1 MPAERQLGSESGS
14 ALKLLVLC
22 HKTMRSPRPCAR
34 MTRTLLSLFGVLVLL
49 GVLSPWTLFA
59 ASPEAS
65 PEDLSRVLEFSGV
78 VEIALGHQDVW
89 KPAVALQTLAV
100 GDRLRTGPQSKAT
113 LRLSDKS
120 VIRIHELSVVE
131 IQAPT
136 GSARRKF
143 RLHKGSLF
151 FLNRETPGN
160 IEFETP
166 LATGAIRGTE
176 FALTVSEGD
185 GSTQLEMVDG
195 EVQLNAAGERRA
207 MKAGEQA
214 RVLPGRP
221 IEIAPALP
229 LHRLIQWCFYYPGV
243 LHPAD
248 LRLDSGDTAR
258 LASSLEAYRL
268 GDLKLAAQQLPPP
281 QSGDSDAVRIYAAF
295 LRLSLGQIDAARAA
309 SASWPPVSPFAA
321 AMRTVLSAV
330 TGDSLTNA
338 PSPAAS
344 TATEWMALSYAQQSE
359 SQMKAALQ
367 SAHRATT
374 LAPDSGFAWARVA
387 ELEFSL
393 EHLEA
398 SRRALDRARE
408 LAPRH
413 PQLRV
418 IEGFMALE
426 SQKPRQA
433 LALFSDAIAL
443 DGALGGAW
451 LGRALAQEQLGHQDE
466 GHRDLQTAAALEP
479 QRSLFR
485 SYLGKAWAQS
495 GLPKEADKD
504 LAMAR
509 RLDPLD
515 PTPWYYA
522 ALHRFQRRQIN
533 LAVRDLEKAAE
544 LNGNRSLF
552 RSRLQL
558 DRDAAIRSADL
569 ASLYQTA
576 GLDQPGE
583 RAASEALEKDPTS
596 FSAHLFKARS
606 LLERESPFRASL
618 RSETARYS
626 EWLLANLLAPPGGGH
641 LSQTLSQQDRLNY
654 FSQPKL
660 GFSSVTEYASRGD
673 WLQAASLYGRLG
685 GLSYAFDESYTTVHK
700 ERPNSD
706 LERIGYSMQAS
717 QLLGRRDTV
726 LFGISSVRTESG
738 DVSDLYDPA
747 SAKASLR
754 AREFQEPAVNAG
766 WHRQWSPESHTLFLV
781 SRTPDRFLLHDP
793 DPSPLFLRRS
803 GGSVVSIAPDP
814 FFSLDLQSHLE
825 LYSAELQHIY
835 HTEHHSV
842 IAGARFQSGDV
853 QTDARLT
860 RFPGTFTSLQ
870 QTDDSLRRA
879 NGYAYYQWH
888 PIEPLRL
895 NAGLAYDW
903 VEFPAN
909 LDLPPLNAS
918 PVQRSRWSP
927 KLGLSYE
934 VWKGGSWKGAW
945 TRSLGGVYF
954 DNSIRLEPT
963 QFSGFNQAYRSLI
976 PESAG
981 GLLAGADF
989 DTWDLRF
996 DQTFSRGLYAG
1007 VSGEILQS
1015 VGTRSIGAFQ
1025 NSGFVPT
1032 PDTAITTRQ
1041 KLDFEERS
1049 VSAYAHQ
1056 LIGDEWSVG
1065 GHYRL
1070 SHATLGTAFPDVP
1083 SSALNLDAL
1092 SQTQRSL
1099 LGQLHLQLLF
1109 NHPSGIFAQ
1118 WNSDWYHQS
1127 NAGYATDRPGQRFW
1141 QHDLHLGY
1149 RFPNRRA
1156 ELRVGVLNL
1165 LDQDYRLNPLNIHG
1179 DMARHR
1185 TLTTSLRLN
1194 F

>member
-1 MPAERQLGSESGS
+1 MQAKRQLDSETAS
-14 ALKLLVLC
+14 ALNLLIRH
-22 HKTMRSPRPCAR
+22 HKTMRTRRAYAR
-34 MTRTLLSLFGVLVLL
+34 MTRAILGLLSAILLL
-49 GVLSPWTLFA
+49 GMMSPWDVFA
-59 ASPEAS
+59 AESAS
-65 PEDLSRVLEFSGV
+65 SLQDLSRLLEFSGV
-78 VEIALGHQDVW
+78 VEIALGHQDIW
-89 KPAVALQTLAV
+89 KPATALQTLTV

-131 IQAPT
+131 IQAPS
-136 GSARRKF
+136 GSAQRKF

-160 IEFETP
+160 VEFETP

-176 FALTVSEGD
+176 FALTVSESD
-185 GSTQLEMVDG
+185 GATRLEMVDG
-195 EVQLNAAGERRA
+195 EVQLKAGGEHRA

-248 LRLDSGDTAR
+248 LRLKPGDAER
-258 LASSLEAYRL
+258 LAPSLTAYRL
-268 GDLKLAAQQLPPP
+268 GDLKQAAQQLPPA
-281 QSGDSDAVRIYAAF
+281 QSGDPDAVRIYAAF
-295 LRLSLGQIDAARAA
+295 LSLSLGQIDTAKAA
-309 SASWPPVSPFAA
+309 SASWRPESPFAI

-330 TGDSLTNA
+330 TGDSATNA
-338 PSPAAS
+338 ATVAPT
-344 TATEWMALSYAQQSE
+344 TATEWMALSYAQQAE
-359 SQMKAALQ
+359 SQMHAALQ
-367 SAHRATT
+367 SANRATV
-374 LAPDSGFAWARVA
+374 LAPESGFAWARVA

-393 EHLEA
+393 EHLDA
-398 SRRALDRARE
+398 SKKALDRARE

-413 PQLRV
+413 PQLKV

-433 LALFSDAIAL
+433 LALFIDAIAL
-443 DGALGGAW
+443 DGALGSAW
-451 LGRALAQEQLGHQDE
+451 LGRALAQEQLGHPDE

-485 SYLGKAWAQS
+485 SYLGKAWAQA

-504 LAMAR
+504 LAMAK

-569 ASLYQTA
+569 ASLYQAA

-583 RAASEALEKDPTS
+583 RAAQEALEKDPTS

-685 GLSYAFDESYTTVHK
+685 ALSYAFDESYTTIHK
-700 ERPNSD
+700 ERPNSS

-717 QLLGRRDTV
+717 QMLGQRDTA
-726 LFGISSVRTESG
+726 LFGVSSVRTDSG

-747 SAKASLR
+747 LAKTTLR

-766 WHRQWSPESHTLFLV
+766 WHRQWSPESHTLFIA

-793 DPSPLFLRRS
+793 NPNPLFLRRS
-803 GGSVVSIAPDP
+803 GGAIASITPDP
-814 FFSLDLQSHLE
+814 FFSLDLQSHLA
-825 LYSAELQHIY
+825 LYSAELQQIY
-835 HTEHHSV
+835 HTEHHSIIV
-842 IAGARFQSGDV
+842 GTRFQSGDV
-853 QTDARLT
+853 QTDSRLT
-860 RFPGTFTSLQ
+860 RFPGTFSSLQ
-870 QTDDSLRRA
+870 QADDTLRRA
-879 NGYAYYQWH
+879 NGYGYYQWN
-888 PIEPLRL
+888 PLEPLRL
-895 NAGLAYDW
+895 NAGLSYDW

-918 PVQRSRWSP
+918 PTRRSRLSP
-927 KLGLSYE
+927 KLGFSYE
-934 VWKGGSWKGAW
+934 AWKGGSWKGAW

-1007 VSGEILQS
+1007 VSGEVLQS

-1032 PDTAITTRQ
+1032 PDTALTTRQ

-1065 GHYRL
+1065 AHYRL
-1070 SHATLGTAFPDVP
+1070 SEATLGTGFPDVP
-1083 SSALNLDAL
+1083 STALNLDAL

-1127 NAGYATDRPGQRFW
+1127 NAGYAVDRPGQRFW
-1141 QHDLHLGY
+1141 QHDLHVGY

>member
-1 MPAERQLGSESGS
+1 MQHHTMRRRRTFSKPTQT
-14 ALKLLVLC
+14 LLVLF
-22 HKTMRSPRPCAR
+22 SW
-34 MTRTLLSLFGVLVLL
+34 LILL
-49 GVLSPWTLFA
+49 GMATCWNCLAAESAATLDDA
-59 ASPEAS
+59 
-65 PEDLSRVLEFSGV
+65 SRVLEFSGV
-78 VEIALGHQDVW
+78 VEIALRNQEVW
-89 KPAVALQTLAV
+89 KPATPLQTLTL

-131 IQAPT
+131 IQAP
-136 GSARRKF
+136 SASGQRKF
-143 RLHKGSLF
+143 KLHKGSLF
-151 FLNRETPGN
+151 FLNRENPGN

-176 FALTVSEGD
+176 FALTVSETD
-185 GSTQLEMVDG
+185 GTTQLEMVDG
-195 EVQLNAAGERRA
+195 EVQLNASGEQRA
-207 MKAGEQA
+207 MKAGQQA
-214 RVLPGRP
+214 RIVPGRP

-243 LHPAD
+243 LHPGD
-248 LRLDSGDTAR
+248 LPLTPEETRR
-258 LASSLEAYRL
+258 LARSLEAYRL
-268 GDLKLAAQQLPPP
+268 GDLKQAAENLAPPA
-281 QSGDSDAVRIYAAF
+281 SGDTDAVRIYAAF
-295 LRLSLGQIDAARAA
+295 VRLSLGQIETARAA
-309 SASWPPVSPFAA
+309 SASWPAESAFSI
-321 AMRTVLSAV
+321 AMRTVVSAV
-330 TGDSLTNA
+330 TGDTTTNTPSSA
-338 PSPAAS
+338 PG
-344 TATEWMALSYAQQSE
+344 TATEWMALSYAQQAE
-359 SQMKAALQ
+359 SQVIAALQ
-367 SAHRATT
+367 SARRATE
-374 LAPDSGFAWARVA
+374 LAPESGFAWARVA

-393 EHLEA
+393 EHLSA
-398 SRRALDRARE
+398 SKKALERARE

-413 PQLRV
+413 PQLKV

-426 SQKPRQA
+426 SQKASRA
-433 LALFSDAIAL
+433 LALFTEAITL
-443 DGALGGAW
+443 DGALGSAW
-451 LGRALAQEQLGHQDE
+451 LGRALAQEQLGHPDE

-485 SYLGKAWAQS
+485 SYLGKAWAQA
-495 GLPKEADKD
+495 GLSKEADKD

-515 PTPWYYA
+515 PTPWYYE

-533 LAVRDLEKAAE
+533 GAVRDLEKAAE

-569 ASLYQTA
+569 ASVYQTA
-576 GLDQPGE
+576 GLDEPGE
-583 RAASEALEKDPTS
+583 RAAETAIEKDPTS

-606 LLERESPFRASL
+606 LLDRESPFRASL

-654 FSQPKL
+654 FNQPKL

-685 GLSYAFDESYTTVHK
+685 GLSYAFDESYTSVHK
-700 ERPNSD
+700 ERPNSG

-717 QLLGRRDTV
+717 QVLGQQDTV
-726 LFGISSVRTESG
+726 LLGVSSVRTDSG
-738 DVSDLYDPA
+738 DISDLYDPA
-747 SAKASLR
+747 LAKTTLR

-766 WHRQWSPESHTLFLV
+766 WHRQWSPESHTLFLA

-793 DPSPLFLRRS
+793 NPSPLFLRRS
-803 GGSVVSIAPDP
+803 GGAIVSVTPDP
-814 FFSLDLQSHLE
+814 FFTLDLQSHLE
-825 LYSAELQHIY
+825 LYSAELQQLY
-835 HTEHHSV
+835 HTEHHSIIV
-842 IAGARFQSGDV
+842 GARFQSGDV

-860 RFPGTFTSLQ
+860 RFPGTFSSLQ
-870 QTDDSLRRA
+870 QSDDTLRRA
-879 NGYAYYQWH
+879 NGYGYYQWH
-888 PIEPLRL
+888 PVEPLRL
-895 NAGLAYDW
+895 NAGLSYDW

-909 LDLPPLNAS
+909 LDLPPVNAS

-927 KLGLSYE
+927 KLGFSYD

-996 DQTFSRGLYAG
+996 DQTFSRGLYTG

-1015 VGTRSIGAFQ
+1015 VGMRSVGAFQ
-1025 NSGFVPT
+1025 NSGFLPT
-1032 PDTAITTRQ
+1032 PDTAVTTRQ
-1041 KLDFEERS
+1041 SLDFEERS

-1070 SHATLGTAFPDVP
+1070 SHATLGTRFPDIP
-1083 SSALNLDAL
+1083 STALNLDAL
-1092 SQTQRSL
+1092 SQTQSSL

-1109 NHPSGIFAQ
+1109 NHPSGVFGQ

-1127 NAGYATDRPGQRFW
+1127 NAGYAVDRPGQRFW
-1141 QHDLHLGY
+1141 QHDVHLGY

-1165 LDQDYRLNPLNIHG
+1165 LNQDYRLNPLNIHG

-1185 TLTTSLRLN
+1185 TLATTLRLN